1 MSNDNIFTGTVS
13 NKNQFGASV
22 ILSDGRR
29 GFLSASKFGDVTPG
43 KGDSVNVVIIGE
55 HRGKLQ
61 LSVESMVDSRQAI
74 LFIDEIDGL
83 LPRRRE
89 NESPEPNW
97 AALLDPV
104 PARLGKAE
112 PLFDARLS
120 LVAIPGFPSVAPLT
134 PDLRGFVGCEH
145 SVLDGF
151 ELGQRPEPVIILT
164 EFGPDSEPDVAQ
176 PAELASAVTSPALPS
191 LARLER
197 ATSAAAPV
205 TAAAVAGQKASSRK
219 DRRNGEVWSELRSFF
234 ESDRNFRI
242 RLQRIE
248 GKPGLIGF
256 YKGVKCFL
264 PSNEWSK
271 KCSVDSLTAEG
282 SQQWVKIVTMSR
294 RKSSV
299 VLSMR
304 LSMSKDD
311 LLKAATESQAK
322 AAERKNRKASRV
334 AAQEQAWKES
344 DALKVWQVVEG
355 TVVNVSSTTSN
366 GKSNVVYFVKVGTEL
381 VGALRENQVPFVK
394 GTQQP
399 RVLKV
404 GERISVRII
413 RKFTG
418 SDKNSKAY
426 IPKLDLSM
434 RLGNDSQQKKG
445 KETKP
450 RVWTFGPGK
459 TEPGAVLAQ
468 ALNERQRSE
477 KPRGKRNRKDKNRQQ
492 RVDCGGT
499 AFGDALKAALD
510 ARAQK

>member
-1 MSNDNIFTGTVS
+1 MSNDKIFTGTVS
-13 NKNQFGASV
+13 SKNQFGATI

-29 GFLSASKFGDVTPG
+29 GFLSASKFGDVTPSR
-43 KGDSVNVVIIGE
+43 GDSVTVVIIGE

-74 LFIDEIDGL
+74 LFIDEIEGL
-83 LPRRRE
+83 LPPRRE
-89 NESPEPNW
+89 NESLESNW
-97 AALLDPV
+97 PALLDRV

-112 PLFDARLS
+112 PLSDAKLS

-134 PDLRGFVGCEH
+134 PDPRGFVGCEN
-145 SVLDGF
+145 SVLDG
-151 ELGQRPEPVIILT
+151 LNLRDRPGPVIILT
-164 EFGPDSEPDVAQ
+164 EFGPDSEPDIAD
-176 PAELASAVTSPALPS
+176 PAEVALDVMGLAVLSQVKP
-191 LARLER
+191 EW

-205 TAAAVAGQKASSRK
+205 AAAAVAGQKASSRK
-219 DRRNGEVWSELRSFF
+219 DRRNGKVWSELRSFF
-234 ESDRNFRI
+234 ENDRNFRI
-242 RLQRIE
+242 RLQRNE
-248 GKPGLIGF
+248 GKPGLVGF

-271 KCSVDSLTAEG
+271 NCSVDSLTAEG
-282 SQQWVKIVTMSR
+282 NQQWVKIVSMSR

-322 AAERKNRKASRV
+322 AAERKNRKANRV
-334 AAQEQAWKES
+334 AAQERAWKES
-344 DALKVWQVVEG
+344 DALSVWQVVEG
-355 TVVNVSSTTSN
+355 TVVNVSSNTSN

-418 SDKNSKAY
+418 SDKRTKAY

-445 KETKP
+445 KENKP